1 MDKAV
6 QTVLSEYEVR
16 AEIESKRMHEMDPAV
31 FAKHLDEF
39 LLAVGPATGQL
50 MNLLIKQAKS
60 KRILEVGASFG
71 YSTLWLA
78 EAARETG
85 GKVISLEIRPEK
97 QQYARAALTK
107 AGLVDF
113 VDFRLGD
120 VLETIPVIKES
131 VDFVLLD
138 VWKDIYIPCLDLF
151 YPKLS
156 PGAFI
161 AADNMIFPENARAET
176 SKYRDYIRGKPHI
189 QTILLPVG
197 SGIELSRYTRGAEIV

>member
-1 MDKAV
+1 MDKA
-6 QTVLSEYEVR
+6 TEAVLAEYEAR
-16 AEIESKRMHEMDPAV
+16 AQIESKRMHEMAPEV

-39 LLAVGPATGQL
+39 LLAVGPATGQM
-50 MNLLIKQAKS
+50 MNLLIKQSKA

-78 EAARETG
+78 DAARETG

-97 QQYARAALTK
+97 QKYARTALTK
-107 AGLVDF
+107 AGLADF
-113 VDFRLGD
+113 VEFRLGD
-120 VLETIPVIKES
+120 VLETIPAINES

-138 VWKDIYIPCLDLF
+138 VWKDIYVRCLDLF

-161 AADNMIFPENARAET
+161 AADNMIFPENARPET
-176 SKYRDYIRGKPHI
+176 SKYREYLRTKPHI
-189 QTILLPVG
+189 ETILLPVG